1 MKEREAWQAM
11 LNEKEIKERVRL
23 LLNWIEETKR
33 EMKLRTAAY
42 ALKIQKEKERKGVA
56 SYE

>member
-1 MKEREAWQAM
+1 M

-23 LLNWIEETKR
+23 LLAWVAETKR
-33 EMKLRTAAY
+33 EMELRTAAYAAY